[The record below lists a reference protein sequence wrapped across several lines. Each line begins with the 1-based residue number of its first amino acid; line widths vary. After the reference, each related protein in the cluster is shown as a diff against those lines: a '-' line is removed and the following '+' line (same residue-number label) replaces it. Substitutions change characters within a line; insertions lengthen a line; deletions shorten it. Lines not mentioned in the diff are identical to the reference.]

1 MVITI
6 SREFG
11 AGGSAIAARVAAA
24 LGWTVVD
31 NEFVARVAEKAGC
44 TPDDVE
50 AHQERAPGF
59 LERLGR
65 VLTLATPQL
74 GEADLG
80 EPADLQE
87 ERIAKLTESVVREL
101 AERGRVV
108 LVGRAAPAVLAWT
121 EGTLH
126 VRLVAPVPFRV
137 RVVMERSGVAEAE
150 ARRRITETDA
160 SRARYHRRF
169 YEREWADPV
178 HYDLLLNTARLGFD
192 GAADLITA
200 AARLR
205 GW

>member
-11 AGGSAIAARVAAA
+11 AGGSAVAARVAAA

-44 TPDDVE
+44 APDAVE
-50 AHQERAPGF
+50 AAQERAPGF

-74 GEADLG
+74 GEPDLG

-137 RVVMERSGVAEAE
+137 RVVRERLGVDDEE
-150 ARRRITETDA
+150 ARRRLTETDA

-178 HYDLLLNTARLGFD
+178 HYDLVLNTARFGFD
-192 GAADLITA
+192 GAADVITA
-200 AARLR
+200 TARTR